1 LPTADDIREILDA
14 ASTSPCERRDRQQL
28 DRLTEGVPHQ
38 GVVLEADPLATLSV
52 DEWLHRIRERTNV
65 CALLLDGVE
74 DPHNFGAVIRSAAA
88 FGSAGVLFGK
98 DRSAPL
104 SMSAMKSAAGAA
116 EYIDLVQITNI
127 PRALAQ
133 LKDAGFWISGLDAE
147 GDRSIWNADLRGRCV
162 LVVGSEGRGI
172 RRIVRESC
180 DFLLNIP
187 IEGPITSLNASVS
200 AAVTLAEWK
209 RQTSTPAPEAK

>member
-1 LPTADDIREILDA
+1 
-14 ASTSPCERRDRQQL
+14 
-28 DRLTEGVPHQ
+28 
-38 GVVLEADPLATLSV
+38 
-52 DEWLHRIRERTNV
+52 
-65 CALLLDGVE
+65 
-74 DPHNFGAVIRSAAA
+74 
-88 FGSAGVLFGK
+88 
-98 DRSAPL
+98 
-104 SMSAMKSAAGAA
+104 MSAMKSAAGAA